1 MCRFITMPE
10 ERTQLYDI
18 YTSYIGSGIGFW
30 GQLEAKVM
38 PTLRRG
44 STRLDST
51 GLGRTQLDSLWLQ
64 LDWAPCWGSTR
75 CWIQLI
81 GNYTFWLVRNG
92 NEVETK
98 LCNRQG
104 RQKVHGNFGPSLVRS
119 GNLLGRLSKFIKNQW
134 ASADALPGIN
144 NDWTSAAF
152 STSKY
157 PVFPAKTSFKF
168 IDPKSLP
175 YWLEFFNKFEIKTR
189 ISAELANQSVEP
201 SLLHLLTG
209 IGKTK

>member
-1 MCRFITMPE
+1 
-10 ERTQLYDI
+10 
-18 YTSYIGSGIGFW
+18 
-30 GQLEAKVM
+30 M

-44 STRLDST
+44 STRLDSP

-157 PVFPAKTSFKF
+157 PVFPAKNRLSSFTLNF
-168 IDPKSLP
+168 YRIGLSSLTNLRLK
-175 YWLEFFNKFEIKTR
+175 LEFQQSMP
-189 ISAELANQSVEP
+189 ISLANLVFF
-201 SLLHLLTG
+201 TCWRV
-209 IGKTK
+209 

>member
-1 MCRFITMPE
+1 ME
-10 ERTQLYDI
+10 YI
-18 YTSYIGSGIGFW
+18 YIIYRLGHRASAIEGN
-30 GQLEAKVM
+30 LRRKVM

-44 STRLDST
+44 STRLDS

-64 LDWAPCWGSTR
+64 LDGATGRLCPCWGSTR

-104 RQKVHGNFGPSLVRS
+104 RQKVHGNFGPSLVCS
-119 GNLLGRLSKFIKNQW
+119 CNLLGRLSKFIKNQW

-144 NDWTSAAF
+144 TRLKKRCF
-152 STSKY
+152 SDLKIPCISSK
-157 PVFPAKTSFKF
+157 K
-168 IDPKSLP
+168 
-175 YWLEFFNKFEIKTR
+175 
-189 ISAELANQSVEP
+189 
-201 SLLHLLTG
+201 
-209 IGKTK
+209 